1 MDPVTAVGL
10 ASAIISF
17 VPLCVKLLQSAREIR
32 DSLDGSVEKNL
43 TRKAIVDEMKA
54 LSRRLKSADQARFLP
69 EQRGLYD
76 LALKCHELSQKILY
90 LLDKIRPKSKSSFE
104 NYRSAYRAW
113 SCESEIKNLEK
124 QLNDCR
130 SQLALGIVDLSSQ
143 DSAVYSKRILAMAQT
158 DASRLEELQRHIE
171 ALRSGV
177 QVEQIG
183 TEACTQLR
191 RLLGLQDDAL
201 AAIYQNRI
209 LESIKFENMHER
221 DDRVHYPHE
230 KTFNWLVEDDE
241 TPENEATGMSKSETL
256 DMHEMK
262 SKSRELFMN
271 WLSSSEGIFH
281 ISGKLGSGKSTLM
294 KLVCTRGQ
302 TRLELEKWAG
312 NRSLLIT
319 QFFFWKPGTEMQK
332 SLDGLY
338 RSLLYDI
345 LHAFPELIK
354 NVLPNIWKEVETSP
368 WQIQTKFDLPIDV
381 VKSAL
386 EQIIFNSESCAPRVC
401 FCFFIDG
408 IDEYDESHSRDH
420 IYLVRLLRHWVKDSE
435 GRLKMVVSS
444 RDYNVF
450 LNGFSADYRLQ
461 LHELTWFDMRQY
473 VQDSLSHLPNS
484 TLKEHL
490 LKTIPR
496 KACGIFLW
504 IVLVVNEIRKKV
516 EDDVT
521 QDQLLQLLDGLPP
534 GLEAL
539 FEHILNRLDENNR
552 RTAYQ
557 IMALLR
563 TANDNYLTLSLME
576 FSFLEDYHRDSELS
590 IRDEFMS
597 RYATDS
603 DVSRTPEIYSKR
615 LRGCCGGLVECY
627 PSKPNYYGPWGVLS
641 FTHRSIPDMLERPK
655 IKAEMQSYLK
665 DFSSVEALSH
675 LIFAAAQFMKKDKTQ
690 AKGSCA
696 GVTWM
701 RLESR
706 IDKPPYRF
714 LQCVSSWVG
723 DPFDV
728 KPEPSRLLL
737 HQGIQV
743 YGNHGRRILVR
754 YGAITRRETFSM
766 LCQAALIGHLEYVEW
781 SYRNNLRAIDK
792 PWKRALVG
800 NALLDTY
807 LRVGL
812 PIQSLSYFF
821 KGPFLS
827 LERTP
832 FEANNLLPD
841 GSPPATPPVGPR
853 SSVACS
859 YALSDEHTVWE
870 RFLVSCFLGWAGMAY
885 PFHNDRFGLAV
896 QQFLLHGAPSEFHI
910 VIEPIRSPTQ
920 VTFHFPKPKNPF
932 TVACEKNRFTIEFL
946 IENSTGWNECDGKL
960 SLSLLRWIRS
970 VNPKNKAA
978 ITEILETAKEC
989 APRSKELES
998 AHLVVDEIAPRV
1010 TEHTDMTRPSFCCHM
1025 LLCKVFPVLVMVLG
1039 LYVGWKS
1046 RDQRRE
1052 YQKAGF
1058 ALPCYG

>member
-17 VPLCVKLLQSAREIR
+17 VPLCVKLLQSARDIR

-54 LSRRLKSADQARFLP
+54 LSRRLKSADQARVLP

-76 LALKCHELSQKILY
+76 LALKCHELSQKILD
-90 LLDKIRPKSKSSFE
+90 LLDKIRPKRLGVAKARLRIWRSS
-104 NYRSAYRAW
+104 STTV
-113 SCESEIKNLEK
+113 
-124 QLNDCR
+124 
-130 SQLALGIVDLSSQ
+130 GDLTIANSQ
-143 DSAVYSKRILAMAQT
+143 DLAVYSKRILAMAQT
-158 DASRLEELQRHIE
+158 DASRLEELQRHTE

-183 TEACTQLR
+183 TEAGTQLR

-230 KTFNWLVEDDE
+230 KTFNWLIKDDE
-241 TPENEATGMSKSETL
+241 TLENEATRMSKSETL

-262 SKSRELFMN
+262 SKLRELFMN

-294 KLVCTRGQ
+294 KLLCTHGQ

-319 QFFFWKPGTEMQK
+319 QFFFWTPGTEMQK

-381 VKSAL
+381 IKSAL

-401 FCFFIDG
+401 FCFFVDG

-473 VQDSLSHLPNS
+473 AQDSLSHLPNS

-603 DVSRTPEIYSKR
+603 DVSRTPEIYGKR

-665 DFSSVEALSH
+665 GFSSVDVLSY
-675 LIFAAAQFMKKDKTQ
+675 LIFAAARFLRKDKTEVND
-690 AKGSCA
+690 SCA
-696 GVTWM
+696 RVTWM
-701 RLESR
+701 RLEAR
-706 IDKPPYRF
+706 IDRPPYRF
-714 LQCVSSWVG
+714 LQYVSSWVG
-723 DPFDV
+723 DPLDM
-728 KPEPSRLLL
+728 KPEPSYPLL

-743 YGNHGRRILVR
+743 YVNRGRQSLDR
-754 YGAITRRETFSM
+754 YGVITGLETFSV
-766 LCQAALIGHLEYVEW
+766 LCQAALIGHIEYVEW
-781 SYRNNLRAIDK
+781 FLKNNLEAIDK
-792 PWKRALVG
+792 SWKTSLVG
-800 NALLDTY
+800 NALLQAY
-807 LRVGL
+807 IRVGL
-812 PIQSLSYFF
+812 PIQLLSYFF
-821 KGPFLS
+821 KNHFLS
-827 LERTP
+827 LERIP
-832 FEANNLLPD
+832 FEAKNLLLD
-841 GSPPATPPVGPR
+841 GNPPGSLTVGPR
-853 SSVACS
+853 SSIAYD
-859 YALSDEHTVWE
+859 YALSDDHTVWE
-870 RFLVSCFLGWAGMAY
+870 RILFYCFLGWVGMAY
-885 PFHNDRFGLAV
+885 PFHTDRFGLAV
-896 QQFLLHGAPSEFHI
+896 EQFLLHGAPSEFHI
-910 VIEPIRSPTQ
+910 VIEPLRSPTQ
-920 VTFHFPKPKNPF
+920 VTFHFPKPKTPLTF
-932 TVACEKNRFTIEFL
+932 ECESNRSTSEFL
-946 IENSTGWNECDGKL
+946 IENVTGWDEYDGKL
-960 SLSLLRWIRS
+960 SLSLLRWIQS

-978 ITEILETAKEC
+978 IIDILETAKQC
-989 APRSKELES
+989 APGSKQLET
-998 AHLVVDEIAPRV
+998 APLVAGGIAPRA
-1010 TEHTDMTRPSFCCHM
+1010 TEHIDMTRPSFYRHM
-1025 LLCKVFPVLVMVLG
+1025 LLYKLFPGG
-1039 LYVGWKS
+1039 LEVIDTNARK
-1046 RDQRRE
+1046 
-1052 YQKAGF
+1052 F
-1058 ALPCYG
+1058 

>member
-1 MDPVTAVGL
+1 
-10 ASAIISF
+10 
-17 VPLCVKLLQSAREIR
+17 
-32 DSLDGSVEKNL
+32 
-43 TRKAIVDEMKA
+43 
-54 LSRRLKSADQARFLP
+54 
-69 EQRGLYD
+69 
-76 LALKCHELSQKILY
+76 
-90 LLDKIRPKSKSSFE
+90 
-104 NYRSAYRAW
+104 
-113 SCESEIKNLEK
+113 
-124 QLNDCR
+124 
-130 SQLALGIVDLSSQ
+130 
-143 DSAVYSKRILAMAQT
+143 MAQT

-171 ALRSGV
+171 TLRSGV

-183 TEACTQLR
+183 TEAGTQLR
-191 RLLGLQDDAL
+191 RLLGLQDDAF
-201 AAIYQNRI
+201 AATYQNRI

-221 DDRVHYPHE
+221 DGRVHYPHE

-241 TPENEATGMSKSETL
+241 TLENEATGMSKSETL

-262 SKSRELFMN
+262 SKSREIFMN

-294 KLVCTRGQ
+294 KLLCTHGQ

-332 SLDGLY
+332 SLDGLC

-368 WQIQTKFDLPIDV
+368 WQIQTKLDLPIDV

-420 IYLVRLLRHWVKDSE
+420 IYLVRVLRHWVKDSE

-490 LKTIPR
+490 LTTIPR

-504 IVLVVNEIRKKV
+504 IALVVNEIRKKF

-521 QDQLLQLLDGLPP
+521 QDQLLQLLDGVPP

-590 IRDEFMS
+590 IRDDFMS

-603 DVSRTPEIYSKR
+603 DVSRTPEIYGKR

-665 DFSSVEALSH
+665 GFSSVDALSH
-675 LIFAAAQFMKKDKTQ
+675 LIFAAARFLRKDKTEV
-690 AKGSCA
+690 KDSCA
-696 GVTWM
+696 RVTWM
-701 RLESR
+701 RLEAR
-706 IDKPPYRF
+706 IDRPPYRF
-714 LQCVSSWVG
+714 LQYVSSWVG
-723 DPFDV
+723 DPLDM
-728 KPEPSRLLL
+728 KPEPRYPLL

-743 YGNHGRRILVR
+743 YVNRGRQSLDR
-754 YGAITRRETFSM
+754 YGVITGLETFSV
-766 LCQAALIGHLEYVEW
+766 LCQAALIGHIEYVEW
-781 SYRNNLRAIDK
+781 FLKNNLEAIDK
-792 PWKRALVG
+792 SWKRSLIG
-800 NALLDTY
+800 NALLQAY
-807 LRVGL
+807 IRVGL
-812 PIQSLSYFF
+812 PIQLLSYFF
-821 KGPFLS
+821 KGHFLS
-827 LERTP
+827 LERIP
-832 FEANNLLPD
+832 FEAKNLLLD
-841 GSPPATPPVGPR
+841 GNPPGTLTVGPR
-853 SSVACS
+853 SSIAYD
-859 YALSDEHTVWE
+859 YALSDDHTVWE
-870 RFLVSCFLGWAGMAY
+870 RILFYCFLGWVGMAY
-885 PFHNDRFGLAV
+885 PFHTDRFGLAV
-896 QQFLLHGAPSEFHI
+896 EQFLLHGAPSEFHI
-910 VIEPIRSPTQ
+910 VIEPLRSLTQ
-920 VTFHFPKPKNPF
+920 VTFHFPKPKTPLTF
-932 TVACEKNRFTIEFL
+932 ECESNRSTSEFL
-946 IENSTGWNECDGKL
+946 IENVTGWDECDGKL
-960 SLSLLRWIRS
+960 SLSLLRWIQS

-978 ITEILETAKEC
+978 IIDIFETAKQCAPGSKQLETA
-989 APRSKELES
+989 P
-998 AHLVVDEIAPRV
+998 LVAGGIAPRA
-1010 TEHTDMTRPSFCCHM
+1010 TEHIDMTRPSFYRHM
-1025 LLCKVFPVLVMVLG
+1025 LLYKLFPGG
-1039 LYVGWKS
+1039 LEVIDTNARK
-1046 RDQRRE
+1046 
-1052 YQKAGF
+1052 F
-1058 ALPCYG
+1058 

>member
-17 VPLCVKLLQSAREIR
+17 VPLGVKLLQSAREIR
-32 DSLDGSVEKNL
+32 DSVDGSVEKNL
-43 TRKAIVDEMKA
+43 TRKAIVDEMQA
-54 LSRRLKSADQARFLP
+54 LSRRLKSADQARVLP

-76 LALKCHELSQKILY
+76 LALKCNELSQKILDV
-90 LLDKIRPKSKSSFE
+90 LDKIRPKSKGSFE
-104 NYRSAYRAW
+104 NFRSAYRAW

-158 DASRLEELQRHIE
+158 DASRLEELQRHTE

-183 TEACTQLR
+183 TEAGTQLR

-230 KTFNWLVEDDE
+230 KTFNWLIEDDE
-241 TPENEATGMSKSETL
+241 TLENEATGMSKSETL

-262 SKSRELFMN
+262 SKSRELFIN

-294 KLVCTRGQ
+294 KLLCRHGQ

-319 QFFFWKPGTEMQK
+319 QFFFWTPGTEMQK

-345 LHAFPELIK
+345 LYAFPELIK

-401 FCFFIDG
+401 FCFFVDG

-420 IYLVRLLRHWVKDSE
+420 IYL
-435 GRLKMVVSS
+435 
-444 RDYNVF
+444 
-450 LNGFSADYRLQ
+450 
-461 LHELTWFDMRQY
+461 
-473 VQDSLSHLPNS
+473 
-484 TLKEHL
+484 
-490 LKTIPR
+490 
-496 KACGIFLW
+496 
-504 IVLVVNEIRKKV
+504 
-516 EDDVT
+516 
-521 QDQLLQLLDGLPP
+521 DQLLQLLDGLPP

-539 FEHILNRLDENNR
+539 FEHILNKLDENNR

-557 IMALLR
+557 TMALLR

-603 DVSRTPEIYSKR
+603 DVSRTPEIYGKR

-627 PSKPNYYGPWGVLS
+627 SSKPNYYGPWGVLS

-665 DFSSVEALSH
+665 GFSSVDVLSY
-675 LIFAAAQFMKKDKTQ
+675 LIFAAARFLRKDKTEV
-690 AKGSCA
+690 KDSCA
-696 GVTWM
+696 RVTWM
-701 RLESR
+701 RLEAR
-706 IDKPPYRF
+706 IDRPPYRF
-714 LQCVSSWVG
+714 LQYVSSWVG
-723 DPFDV
+723 DPLDM
-728 KPEPSRLLL
+728 KPEPSYPHL

-743 YGNHGRRILVR
+743 YVNRGRQSLDR
-754 YGAITRRETFSM
+754 YGVITGLETFSV
-766 LCQAALIGHLEYVEW
+766 LCQAALIGHIEYVEW
-781 SYRNNLRAIDK
+781 FLKNNLEAIDK
-792 PWKRALVG
+792 SWKTSLVG
-800 NALLDTY
+800 NALLQAY
-807 LRVGL
+807 IRVGL
-812 PIQSLSYFF
+812 PIQLLSYFF
-821 KGPFLS
+821 KGHFLS
-827 LERTP
+827 LERIP
-832 FEANNLLPD
+832 FEAKNLLLD
-841 GSPPATPPVGPR
+841 GNPPGSLTVGPR
-853 SSVACS
+853 SSIAYD
-859 YALSDEHTVWE
+859 YALSDDHTVWE
-870 RFLVSCFLGWAGMAY
+870 RILFYCFLGWVGMAY
-885 PFHNDRFGLAV
+885 PFHTDRFGLAV
-896 QQFLLHGAPSEFHI
+896 EQFLLHGAPSEFHI
-910 VIEPIRSPTQ
+910 VIEPLRSPTQ
-920 VTFHFPKPKNPF
+920 VTFHFPKPKTPLTF
-932 TVACEKNRFTIEFL
+932 ECESNRSTSEFL
-946 IENSTGWNECDGKL
+946 IENVTGWDECDGKL
-960 SLSLLRWIRS
+960 SLSLLRWIQS

-978 ITEILETAKEC
+978 IIDILETAKQC
-989 APRSKELES
+989 ATGSKQLET
-998 AHLVVDEIAPRV
+998 APLVAGGIAPRA
-1010 TEHTDMTRPSFCCHM
+1010 TEHIDMTRPSFYRHM
-1025 LLCKVFPVLVMVLG
+1025 LLYKLSPGG
-1039 LYVGWKS
+1039 LEVIDTNARK
-1046 RDQRRE
+1046 
-1052 YQKAGF
+1052 F
-1058 ALPCYG
+1058 N